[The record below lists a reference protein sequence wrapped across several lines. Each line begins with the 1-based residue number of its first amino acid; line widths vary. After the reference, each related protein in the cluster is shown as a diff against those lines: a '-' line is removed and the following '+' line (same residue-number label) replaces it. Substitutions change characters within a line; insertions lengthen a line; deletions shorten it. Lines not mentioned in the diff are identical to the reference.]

1 MVPLISFSVPGVM
14 STADP
19 ESSEMSLKGLVL
31 SFSTGELSYL
41 LSSRSAAS
49 CWLPDT
55 AGSSGVAD
63 CLGIGGSLG
72 CGWGWGWDGTT
83 LGGSWL
89 GAILEDLD
97 TSLPSRRFIPFL
109 LRPILKMFGLSVAVE
124 DCTSSSSFFRTGESI
139 LSSDMT
145 SLILPSPASSNS
157 EAAGGAMSESSSS
170 SSFWGSD
177 SQSRS
182 CAASRGRG

>member
-1 MVPLISFSVPGVM
+1 MPLISFSVPGVM
-14 STADP
+14 STPVA
-19 ESSEMSLKGLVL
+19 ESSEMSLKVLVL

-55 AGSSGVAD
+55 EGSSGVAAP
-63 CLGIGGSLG
+63 LGIGANL
-72 CGWGWGWDGTT
+72 GWGWDGTT

-89 GAILEDLD
+89 RAILEDLD

-109 LRPILKMFGLSVAVE
+109 LRPILKMFGLSVAAE

>member
-1 MVPLISFSVPGVM
+1 MPLISFSVPGVM
-14 STADP
+14 STAEP
-19 ESSEMSLKGLVL
+19 ESSEMSLKALVL

-109 LRPILKMFGLSVAVE
+109 LRPILKMFGLSVAAE

-157 EAAGGAMSESSSS
+157 EAAGGAMSESISS